1 MSGWI
6 KLHRSLLDWE
16 WWDDET
22 TTRLWITILLS
33 VNHEQKKWKGQTIE
47 AGQMLTSYASLAKKS
62 GLSVQSVRTSIN
74 RLKSTHEITCES
86 THRFTLISVV
96 KWADFQADDRIA
108 NTVNNTL
115 ANNQP
120 TQSQHSPNT
129 VLTTNKNDKNVKN
142 DKNEKNIYEVITNLY
157 NEICIS
163 YPKFTKLSDRRI
175 KALNARLKKYSVEDF
190 RTLFEKAEA
199 SDFLKGSNQK
209 DWSATFDWLIKDT
222 NMAKVLDGNYDN
234 RASRSTP
241 AQVTIPMPDY
251 IKDQVE
257 GEAEKKN
264 IFDWLGKY

>member
-96 KWADFQADDRIA
+96 KWADFQADDRTA
-108 NTVNNTL
+108 NTVNNTP
-115 ANNQP
+115 ANNQL

-142 DKNEKNIYEVITNLY
+142 DKNEKNYILADEIIDYLNMRIGTSFRHSASSRKFILGRLNDGFTVQDCKDVIDKKCVDWVGTDYE
-157 NEICIS
+157 
-163 YPKFTKLSDRRI
+163 KFLSPD
-175 KALNARLKKYSVEDF
+175 
-190 RTLFEKAEA
+190 TLFRPSNFEKY
-199 SDFLKGSNQK
+199 LNQRITPKKGQ
-209 DWSATFDWLIKDT
+209 
-222 NMAKVLDGNYDN
+222 
-234 RASRSTP
+234 
-241 AQVTIPMPDY
+241 
-251 IKDQVE
+251 
-257 GEAEKKN
+257 N
-264 IFDWLGKY
+264 IF